1 MRDDELLTDLAE
13 VIGAVV
19 EADRGPITPEVR
31 LDEDLGID
39 SLSFDVVVA
48 PEDRFGLEIPDGVW
62 SRFRAIGVVAA
73 YRRQA
78 AVLRR

>member
-13 VIGAVV
+13 VIGTVV
-19 EADRGPITPEVR
+19 EADRGPITPKVR

-48 PEDRFGLEIPDGVW
+48 LEDRFGLVIPDDVW
-62 SRFRAIGVVAA
+62 SRFRAIGDIAA